1 MTIQQVSQQY
11 MSWRGSILKRTP
23 IAQSSIWTAFSF
35 HYSVS
40 DRGRKRKAGKRKH
53 GRKRERITAEITALK
68 SLLTESD
75 YQLIKMLEN
84 LAGCTS
90 ILDILAVFK
99 SFLTDFGELVND
111 RKTWRENINTLEA
124 ELEQLDTET
133 ALENKV
139 AE

>member
-1 MTIQQVSQQY
+1 M
-11 MSWRGSILKRTP
+11 
-23 IAQSSIWTAFSF
+23 
-35 HYSVS
+35 
-40 DRGRKRKAGKRKH
+40 DE
-53 GRKRERITAEITALK
+53 KRESITAEITALK

-139 AE
+139 AK

>member
-1 MTIQQVSQQY
+1 M
-11 MSWRGSILKRTP
+11 
-23 IAQSSIWTAFSF
+23 
-35 HYSVS
+35 
-40 DRGRKRKAGKRKH
+40 DE
-53 GRKRERITAEITALK
+53 KRERITAEITALK
-68 SLLTESD
+68 SLLSESD

-90 ILDILAVFK
+90 ILEILAVFK
-99 SFLTDFGELVND
+99 SFLTDFGELVSN
-111 RKTWRENINTLEA
+111 RKIWRENINTLEA

>member
-1 MTIQQVSQQY
+1 M
-11 MSWRGSILKRTP
+11 
-23 IAQSSIWTAFSF
+23 
-35 HYSVS
+35 
-40 DRGRKRKAGKRKH
+40 DE
-53 GRKRERITAEITALK
+53 KRERITAEITALK

-90 ILDILAVFK
+90 ILEILAVFK
-99 SFLTDFGELVND
+99 SFLTDFGELVNS

-124 ELEQLDTET
+124 ELEQLNTET

>member
-1 MTIQQVSQQY
+1 M
-11 MSWRGSILKRTP
+11 
-23 IAQSSIWTAFSF
+23 
-35 HYSVS
+35 
-40 DRGRKRKAGKRKH
+40 DE
-53 GRKRERITAEITALK
+53 KRESITAEIAALK

-139 AE
+139 AK

>member
-1 MTIQQVSQQY
+1 M
-11 MSWRGSILKRTP
+11 
-23 IAQSSIWTAFSF
+23 
-35 HYSVS
+35 
-40 DRGRKRKAGKRKH
+40 DE
-53 GRKRERITAEITALK
+53 KRERITAEITALK

-99 SFLTDFGELVND
+99 SFLTDFGELVNY

>member
-1 MTIQQVSQQY
+1 M
-11 MSWRGSILKRTP
+11 
-23 IAQSSIWTAFSF
+23 
-35 HYSVS
+35 
-40 DRGRKRKAGKRKH
+40 DE
-53 GRKRERITAEITALK
+53 KRERITAEITALK

-99 SFLTDFGELVND
+99 SFLTDFGELVNN
-111 RKTWRENINTLEA
+111 RKTGRENINLLEA
-124 ELEQLDTET
+124 ELEQLDAESV
-133 ALENKV
+133 LENKV

>member
-1 MTIQQVSQQY
+1 M
-11 MSWRGSILKRTP
+11 
-23 IAQSSIWTAFSF
+23 
-35 HYSVS
+35 
-40 DRGRKRKAGKRKH
+40 DE
-53 GRKRERITAEITALK
+53 KRESITAEITALK

-133 ALENKV
+133 ALENKI

>member
-1 MTIQQVSQQY
+1 M
-11 MSWRGSILKRTP
+11 
-23 IAQSSIWTAFSF
+23 
-35 HYSVS
+35 
-40 DRGRKRKAGKRKH
+40 DE
-53 GRKRERITAEITALK
+53 KRERITAEITALK

-90 ILDILAVFK
+90 ILEILAVFK
-99 SFLTDFGELVND
+99 SFLTDFGELVNN

-124 ELEQLDTET
+124 ELEQLNTET

>member
-1 MTIQQVSQQY
+1 M
-11 MSWRGSILKRTP
+11 
-23 IAQSSIWTAFSF
+23 
-35 HYSVS
+35 
-40 DRGRKRKAGKRKH
+40 DE
-53 GRKRERITAEITALK
+53 KRERITAEITALK

-111 RKTWRENINTLEA
+111 RKTWRENINTLEV
-124 ELEQLDTET
+124 ELEQLDAESV
-133 ALENKV
+133 LENKV

>member
-1 MTIQQVSQQY
+1 M
-11 MSWRGSILKRTP
+11 
-23 IAQSSIWTAFSF
+23 
-35 HYSVS
+35 
-40 DRGRKRKAGKRKH
+40 DE
-53 GRKRERITAEITALK
+53 KRERITAEITALK

-84 LAGCTS
+84 LAGCNS

-99 SFLTDFGELVND
+99 SFLTDFGELVNN
-111 RKTWRENINTLEA
+111 RKIWRKNINTLEA

>member
-1 MTIQQVSQQY
+1 M
-11 MSWRGSILKRTP
+11 
-23 IAQSSIWTAFSF
+23 
-35 HYSVS
+35 
-40 DRGRKRKAGKRKH
+40 DE
-53 GRKRERITAEITALK
+53 KRERITAEITALK

-99 SFLTDFGELVND
+99 SFLTDFGELVNN

>member
-1 MTIQQVSQQY
+1 M
-11 MSWRGSILKRTP
+11 
-23 IAQSSIWTAFSF
+23 
-35 HYSVS
+35 
-40 DRGRKRKAGKRKH
+40 DE
-53 GRKRERITAEITALK
+53 KRERITAEITALK
-68 SLLTESD
+68 SLLAESD

-90 ILDILAVFK
+90 LLDILAVFK
-99 SFLTDFGELVND
+99 SFLTDFGELVNN

>member
-1 MTIQQVSQQY
+1 M
-11 MSWRGSILKRTP
+11 
-23 IAQSSIWTAFSF
+23 
-35 HYSVS
+35 
-40 DRGRKRKAGKRKH
+40 DE
-53 GRKRERITAEITALK
+53 KRERITAEITALK

-111 RKTWRENINTLEA
+111 RKTWRENINTLEV

>member
-1 MTIQQVSQQY
+1 M
-11 MSWRGSILKRTP
+11 
-23 IAQSSIWTAFSF
+23 
-35 HYSVS
+35 
-40 DRGRKRKAGKRKH
+40 DE
-53 GRKRERITAEITALK
+53 KRESITAEITALK

-111 RKTWRENINTLEA
+111 RKTWRENISTLEA

>member
-1 MTIQQVSQQY
+1 M
-11 MSWRGSILKRTP
+11 
-23 IAQSSIWTAFSF
+23 
-35 HYSVS
+35 
-40 DRGRKRKAGKRKH
+40 DE
-53 GRKRERITAEITALK
+53 KRESITAEITALK

-90 ILDILAVFK
+90 ILDILTVFK

>member
-1 MTIQQVSQQY
+1 M
-11 MSWRGSILKRTP
+11 
-23 IAQSSIWTAFSF
+23 
-35 HYSVS
+35 
-40 DRGRKRKAGKRKH
+40 DE
-53 GRKRERITAEITALK
+53 KRERITAEITALK

-124 ELEQLDTET
+124 ELEQLDAESV
-133 ALENKV
+133 LENKV

>member
-1 MTIQQVSQQY
+1 M
-11 MSWRGSILKRTP
+11 
-23 IAQSSIWTAFSF
+23 
-35 HYSVS
+35 
-40 DRGRKRKAGKRKH
+40 DE
-53 GRKRERITAEITALK
+53 KRERITAEITALK

-75 YQLIKMLEN
+75 YQLIKMLES

-90 ILDILAVFK
+90 LLDILAVFK

-111 RKTWRENINTLEA
+111 RKAWRENINTLEA

>member
-1 MTIQQVSQQY
+1 M
-11 MSWRGSILKRTP
+11 
-23 IAQSSIWTAFSF
+23 
-35 HYSVS
+35 
-40 DRGRKRKAGKRKH
+40 DE
-53 GRKRERITAEITALK
+53 KRERITAEITALK

-124 ELEQLDTET
+124 ELERLDTET

>member
-1 MTIQQVSQQY
+1 M
-11 MSWRGSILKRTP
+11 
-23 IAQSSIWTAFSF
+23 
-35 HYSVS
+35 
-40 DRGRKRKAGKRKH
+40 DE
-53 GRKRERITAEITALK
+53 KRERITAEITALK
-68 SLLTESD
+68 SLLSESD

-90 ILDILAVFK
+90 LLDILAVFK
-99 SFLTDFGELVND
+99 SFLTDFGELVSN
-111 RKTWRENINTLEA
+111 RKIWRKNINTLEA

>member
-1 MTIQQVSQQY
+1 M
-11 MSWRGSILKRTP
+11 
-23 IAQSSIWTAFSF
+23 
-35 HYSVS
+35 
-40 DRGRKRKAGKRKH
+40 DE
-53 GRKRERITAEITALK
+53 KRERITAEITALK
-68 SLLTESD
+68 SLLAESD
-75 YQLIKMLEN
+75 YQLIKMLES

-90 ILDILAVFK
+90 LFDILAVFK
-99 SFLTDFGELVND
+99 SFLTDFGELVNN

>member
-1 MTIQQVSQQY
+1 M
-11 MSWRGSILKRTP
+11 
-23 IAQSSIWTAFSF
+23 
-35 HYSVS
+35 
-40 DRGRKRKAGKRKH
+40 DE
-53 GRKRERITAEITALK
+53 KRERITAEITALK
-68 SLLTESD
+68 SLLTASD

>member
-1 MTIQQVSQQY
+1 M
-11 MSWRGSILKRTP
+11 
-23 IAQSSIWTAFSF
+23 
-35 HYSVS
+35 
-40 DRGRKRKAGKRKH
+40 DE
-53 GRKRERITAEITALK
+53 KRESITAEITALK

>member
-1 MTIQQVSQQY
+1 M
-11 MSWRGSILKRTP
+11 
-23 IAQSSIWTAFSF
+23 
-35 HYSVS
+35 
-40 DRGRKRKAGKRKH
+40 DE
-53 GRKRERITAEITALK
+53 KRERITAEITALK
-68 SLLTESD
+68 SLLAESD

-90 ILDILAVFK
+90 ILDIMAVFK

>member
-1 MTIQQVSQQY
+1 M
-11 MSWRGSILKRTP
+11 
-23 IAQSSIWTAFSF
+23 
-35 HYSVS
+35 
-40 DRGRKRKAGKRKH
+40 DE
-53 GRKRERITAEITALK
+53 KRERITAEITALK

-124 ELEQLDTET
+124 ELEQLDAET

>member
-1 MTIQQVSQQY
+1 M
-11 MSWRGSILKRTP
+11 
-23 IAQSSIWTAFSF
+23 
-35 HYSVS
+35 
-40 DRGRKRKAGKRKH
+40 DE
-53 GRKRERITAEITALK
+53 KRERITAEITALK

-124 ELEQLDTET
+124 ELKQLDAESV
-133 ALENKV
+133 LENKV

>member
-1 MTIQQVSQQY
+1 M
-11 MSWRGSILKRTP
+11 
-23 IAQSSIWTAFSF
+23 
-35 HYSVS
+35 
-40 DRGRKRKAGKRKH
+40 DE
-53 GRKRERITAEITALK
+53 KRERITAEITALK

>member
-1 MTIQQVSQQY
+1 M
-11 MSWRGSILKRTP
+11 
-23 IAQSSIWTAFSF
+23 
-35 HYSVS
+35 
-40 DRGRKRKAGKRKH
+40 DE
-53 GRKRERITAEITALK
+53 KRERITAEITALK

-99 SFLTDFGELVND
+99 SFLTDFGELVNN
-111 RKTWRENINTLEA
+111 RKTWRENINLLEA
-124 ELEQLDTET
+124 ELEQLDAESV
-133 ALENKV
+133 LENKV

>member
-1 MTIQQVSQQY
+1 M
-11 MSWRGSILKRTP
+11 
-23 IAQSSIWTAFSF
+23 
-35 HYSVS
+35 
-40 DRGRKRKAGKRKH
+40 DE
-53 GRKRERITAEITALK
+53 KRERITAEITALK

-90 ILDILAVFK
+90 ILEILAVFK
-99 SFLTDFGELVND
+99 SFLTDFGELVSN
-111 RKTWRENINTLEA
+111 RKIWRENINTLEA

>member
-1 MTIQQVSQQY
+1 M
-11 MSWRGSILKRTP
+11 
-23 IAQSSIWTAFSF
+23 
-35 HYSVS
+35 
-40 DRGRKRKAGKRKH
+40 DE
-53 GRKRERITAEITALK
+53 KRERIAAEITALK

-124 ELEQLDTET
+124 ELEQLDAET